1 MELKVNEVE
10 IPKVIEFNY
19 KELKSELEEKCRTMK
34 H

>member
-19 KELKSELEEKCRTMK
+19 KELKSELEEKSVAL
-34 H
+34 